1 MHVIIILCCLAP
13 PSFST
18 ATEPNQ
24 EVSDNGVTIYHL
36 RPDKSGGRAYRLV
49 YHVKVPIEVYWK
61 FKTDFD
67 NAFLVK
73 NKYIKAH
80 RFVSRK
86 GNAVITED
94 KYANGPDSFFRWQTL
109 VFPDAHRL
117 EFKLLN
123 PEQCGQKF
131 HYGQIQIKAVNQG
144 TQIVQTAYFNFWG
157 VSLWAKYPWR
167 GGMKDFLSYTA
178 RWEQK
183 IVLQLKGQYTGK
195 TGE

>member
-1 MHVIIILCCLAP
+1 M
-13 PSFST
+13 
-18 ATEPNQ
+18 
-24 EVSDNGVTIYHL
+24 
-36 RPDKSGGRAYRLV
+36 
-49 YHVKVPIEVYWK
+49 PIEVYWK